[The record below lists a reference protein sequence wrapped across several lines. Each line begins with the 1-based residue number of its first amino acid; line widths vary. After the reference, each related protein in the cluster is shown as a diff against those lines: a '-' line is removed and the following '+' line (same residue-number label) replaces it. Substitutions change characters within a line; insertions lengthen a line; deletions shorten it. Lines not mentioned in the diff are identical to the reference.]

1 MDTPAYRPFTLLNTE
16 PTHSIAMSPSHPP
29 CPPRRAL
36 CALALAA
43 SLAAPAPVAAQ
54 GPDSSAERAALEQ
67 LRSTTTALI
76 EALVAQGLLPREK
89 ADALLRQASA
99 PPPGQWG
106 SPPAAGAAGRPV
118 QRVPYLSQSAREEL
132 RDQVRTD
139 VLATVQREA
148 WALPDQVPAWTRAIT
163 VGGDVRLRLQS
174 ELYGDGNLRA
184 DQYRLQSELGASP
197 AWAPDLVNATEDR
210 HRMTLRAR
218 LELNAQLSSQAQ
230 GQLRLSTGGSTSPN
244 SASQT
249 LGNGF
254 NRLSVGWDRA
264 LLRWRA
270 APELQLTGG
279 RMGVPFQGSTL
290 LWPDDL
296 SLDGAVAEYTVAP
309 VSQPGWRWQMRG
321 GAFPLQEFNVDSQ
334 DKWLLGLQAGF
345 EWSPDWATR
354 LRASVA
360 YYDFQRIEGVRAS
373 QLPPSGALEGTV
385 PYLSS
390 AYPDNIRGKGNTLIN
405 LNSPQSLARPVWG
418 LASKF
423 RPVNLTLSGR
433 FLQLFPLELGV
444 QLDLVKN
451 LGFDSGDIERR
462 AQDPR
467 VRLVSE
473 KTRGFELRTQLGQL
487 AMNEAGAWQVFA
499 ALRQL
504 ERDAW
509 PDAFTDTTWHVGG
522 TNYKGWSIGGLYAL
536 DSALRLG
543 WRWTSTRN
551 LDDGVIAPLAPTG
564 TLSAAPFKVDVL
576 QLEVSSRF

>member
-1 MDTPAYRPFTLLNTE
+1 MSTTPHRPAHLRLKPLL
-16 PTHSIAMSPSHPP
+16 
-29 CPPRRAL
+29 L
-36 CALALAA
+36 GL
-43 SLAAPAPVAAQ
+43 SLACVGSAAQ
-54 GPDSSAERAALEQ
+54 GQPADADSRLAQERAALEQ
-67 LRSTTTALI
+67 LRATTTALI
-76 EALVAQGLLPREK
+76 ETLVAQGLLPRDK
-89 ADALLRQASA
+89 ADALLRQATA
-99 PPPGQWG
+99 PVPGAGQWG
-106 SPPAAGAAGRPV
+106 APAPQLGAGAARAV
-118 QRVPYLSQSAREEL
+118 QRIPYISPNVREEL
-132 RDQVRTD
+132 RDRVRED
-139 VLATVQREA
+139 VLASVQREG
-148 WALPDQVPAWTRAIT
+148 WASPDAVPAWTRGIT
-163 VGGDVRLRLQS
+163 VGGDVRMRQQS
-174 ELYGDGNLRA
+174 EFYDQGNLRA

-197 AWAPDLVNATEDR
+197 AWAPDLVNSTEDR
-210 HRMTLRAR
+210 HRLTLRAR
-218 LELNAQLSSQAQ
+218 LEVNAQISAQTQ
-230 GQLRLSTGGSTSPN
+230 GQLRLSTGGTTSPS

-249 LGNGF
+249 LGSGF

-264 LLRWRA
+264 LLRWRP
-270 APELQLTGG
+270 APELHFTGG

-296 SLDGAVAEYTVAP
+296 SLDGAVGEYTLAP
-309 VSQPGWRWQMRG
+309 MATPQWRWQVRG
-321 GAFPLQEFNVDSQ
+321 GAFPLQEFNVDSR

-354 LRASVA
+354 LRASLA
-360 YYDFQRIEGVRAS
+360 YYDFQRIEGVREDR
-373 QLPPSGALEGTV
+373 LPPSGALEGTV
-385 PYLSS
+385 PYLGS
-390 AYPDNIRGKGNTLIN
+390 AYPDSIRSKGNTLIN
-405 LNSPQSLARPVWG
+405 LNSPQSLARPAWG
-418 LASKF
+418 LASRF

-451 LGFDSGDIERR
+451 LGFDIDDIQRR

-473 KTRGFELRTQLGQL
+473 KTRGFELRTQLGRL
-487 AMNEAGAWQVFA
+487 AMTEPGAWQVFL
-499 ALRQL
+499 ALRQF

-522 TNYKGWSIGGLYAL
+522 TNYKGWSIGGAYAL

-576 QLEVSSRF
+576 QIELNSRF